1 MKNRFRTMKNYTV
14 LKQRLRNVEILSS
27 FRTMKNYTVIKQ
39 AVGSSPTKAGF
50 RGI

>member
-1 MKNRFRTMKNYTV
+1 MKNR
-14 LKQRLRNVEILSS
+14 